1 MMMRD
6 RTKPRSG
13 YLLAES
19 RINCRYKMR
28 AARYLTYDVMTHTGA
43 VSLVLF
49 LVVFSGRF
57 IKYLAEAAI
66 GDLSAGILLPIMLYK
81 LPAFF
86 ELILPLGFYI
96 GVLLSFGRLYADSE
110 MVIFRASG
118 TSQWQLL
125 GRIAT
130 ATIATTLL
138 VAMLALV
145 LGPNGAARANA
156 LLAEPRS
163 AEGMH
168 VLAEGRFKKQRS
180 GDYVTYVEQ
189 IDEDGSMSTV
199 FVAERQRS
207 ATGTVLSTTLAQ
219 SGAIEIDPDSGRRYL
234 QLSNGHRYSVS
245 PGKAELTQARFSGYR
260 SLIPE
265 IEGGLRSQAQV
276 ETLPTSAL
284 IGSDNSEHMA
294 ILGWRISL
302 AFIVPVM
309 VLFAIPLSQTDSRRG
324 RYAKLGPALIVFL
337 LYFVA
342 LSQARS
348 MAEEGSS
355 LFVFAAVHSLF
366 AFVGLALMMSDE
378 LRRVLRSSRR
388 SSTQAEGAL

>member
-1 MMMRD
+1 M
-6 RTKPRSG
+6 
-13 YLLAES
+13 
-19 RINCRYKMR
+19 
-28 AARYLTYDVMTHTGA
+28 
-43 VSLVLF
+43 
-49 LVVFSGRF
+49 
-57 IKYLAEAAI
+57 
-66 GDLSAGILLPIMLYK
+66 
-81 LPAFF
+81 
-86 ELILPLGFYI
+86 
-96 GVLLSFGRLYADSE
+96 
-110 MVIFRASG
+110 
-118 TSQWQLL
+118 
-125 GRIAT
+125 
-130 ATIATTLL
+130 
-138 VAMLALV
+138 
-145 LGPNGAARANA
+145 
-156 LLAEPRS
+156 
-163 AEGMH
+163 
-168 VLAEGRFKKQRS
+168 LAEGRFKKQRS
-180 GDYVTYVEQ
+180 GDYVTYVER

-245 PGKAELTQARFSGYR
+245 GKAELTQARFSGYR

-337 LYFVA
+337 FYFVA

-348 MAEEGSS
+348 MAEGGARS
-355 LFVFAAVHSLF
+355 LCLQLYI
-366 AFVGLALMMSDE
+366 AF
-378 LRRVLRSSRR
+378 SRL
-388 SSTQAEGAL
+388 SV

>member
-1 MMMRD
+1 MMRD

-13 YLLAES
+13 YLPAES
-19 RINCRYKMR
+19 GINCRYKMR
-28 AARYLTYDVMTHTGA
+28 ATRYLTYDVMTHTGA

-138 VAMLALV
+138 VAILALV

-180 GDYVTYVEQ
+180 GDYVTYVER

-355 LFVFAAVHSLF
+355 LFVFAGVHSLF
-366 AFVGLALMMSDE
+366 AFVGFALMMSDE

>member
-1 MMMRD
+1 MPTD
-6 RTKPRSG
+6 SW
-13 YLLAES
+13 
-19 RINCRYKMR
+19 INYRYKMR
-28 AARYLTYDVMTHTGA
+28 AARYLTYDVVTHTGA

-118 TSQWQLL
+118 TSQWQLFS
-125 GRIAT
+125 RIST

-138 VAMLALV
+138 VATLAVV

-168 VLAEGRFKKQRS
+168 ALAEGRFKKQRA

-189 IDEDGSMSTV
+189 ISDDGKMNTV

-207 ATGTVLSTTLAQ
+207 ESGTVLSTTLAE
-219 SGAIEIDPDSGRRYL
+219 SGAIEIDPESGRRYL

-245 PGKAELTQARFSGYR
+245 PGKAELTEARFNGYR

-284 IGSDNSEHMA
+284 IGSDNPEHIA

-302 AFIVPVM
+302 ALIVPVM

-348 MAEEGSS
+348 MAEESGS
-355 LFVFAAVHSLF
+355 LVVFVVVHSLF
-366 AFVGLALMMSDE
+366 TVVGVALMLGDD
-378 LRRVLRSSRR
+378 LRRLLKGDRSAS
-388 SSTQAEGAL
+388 GAARGLS